1 MSPESFAGLS
11 LLPLG
16 MEPGTGLLM
25 LLASFATSAL
35 TAAFGLGGGL
45 ALLAAL
51 SFVLPVAALIPVHG
65 LVQLGSNVG
74 RVVVQ
79 RRAVSWRVVPPFLA
93 GGAIGA
99 LLGARF
105 VVTLP
110 EPVLLTA
117 LGLFVLA
124 ITLLRLPRLA
134 AIGPVGFAVAGFG
147 TTFLTMFFGA
157 TGPLNAAVLS
167 KTFADRMTLVGTLA
181 AITAVQH
188 ALKGLAFLSLGVALA
203 PYAGLIAGMVAV
215 GFLGTLA
222 GTAWLRRTNE
232 ARFRQALTALL
243 VLVSLDLIR
252 RGVTGLITG

>member
-11 LLPLG
+11 LLPPG

-79 RRAVSWRVVPPFLA
+79 RRAVAWRVVPPFLA
-93 GGAIGA
+93 GGALGA
-99 LLGARF
+99 LLGARM

-124 ITLLRLPRLA
+124 ITVLRLPRLA
-134 AIGPVGFAVAGFG
+134 VIGPLGFAAAGFG

-188 ALKGLAFLSLGVALA
+188 ALKGLAFLALGVALA

-232 ARFRQALTALL
+232 ARFRQALTVLL